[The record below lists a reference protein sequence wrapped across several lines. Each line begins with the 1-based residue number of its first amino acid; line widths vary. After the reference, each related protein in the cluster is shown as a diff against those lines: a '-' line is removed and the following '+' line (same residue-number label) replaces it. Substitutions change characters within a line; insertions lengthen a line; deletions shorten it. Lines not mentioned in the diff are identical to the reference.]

1 MEHLSNCTRK
11 SFTCVILRKFR
22 QNFVFY
28 FYFIVIERD
37 NFSRKITAGKKFN
50 SGRTFLKFPYEYNRI
65 ERKYYF
71 IELNN
76 YLRYEYLNIIL

>member
-1 MEHLSNCTRK
+1 MEHLSDCTRT
-11 SFTCVILRKFR
+11 SFTCVILRQFP

-28 FYFIVIERD
+28 FYFIIIERN

-50 SGRTFLKFPYEYNRI
+50 SGRTFFKFPYEYNRI

-76 YLRYEYLNIIL
+76 YLRYEYLNVIL